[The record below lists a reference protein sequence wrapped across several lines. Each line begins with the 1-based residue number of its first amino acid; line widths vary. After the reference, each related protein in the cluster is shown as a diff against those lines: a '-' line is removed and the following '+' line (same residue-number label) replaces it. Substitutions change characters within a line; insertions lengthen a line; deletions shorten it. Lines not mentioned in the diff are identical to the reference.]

1 MIIIKKEY
9 GQLGNR
15 LHTHA
20 NILAWCIQNNHSL
33 LNLSFRKFSQY
44 FKQSGLRKADF
55 FIQEKSLLKAFL
67 CSGFL
72 HYFIDK
78 LCMSKKW
85 LSRLSSFVQLI
96 SLNDNETLD
105 EKRLNQLTNCNKKFT
120 VIHCWDV
127 RCAQSLSI
135 NANKIREILTPNKYS
150 VDNATAYMK
159 DLKLKCDTII
169 GVHARR
175 GDYKQYLGGKYFH
188 SWKSYKEWISQA
200 KDLFESEDSSRKIGF
215 LLCSDEIPKKHYFD
229 SLPVYIPDFK
239 GMMSDLHALSICD
252 YSMGPPS
259 SFGTWYSW
267 YGKVPRCILEHNT
280 RIKSIGQFVVCQSC

>member
-33 LNLSFRKFSQY
+33 LNLSFRKFSHY
-44 FKQSGLRKADF
+44 FKQSAHRKADF

-72 HYFIDK
+72 HYFVDK
-78 LCMSKKW
+78 LCMSEKW
-85 LSRLSSFVQLI
+85 LSHLSSFVQLI

-105 EKRLNQLTNCNKKFT
+105 EHRLNQLTNCNKKFT

-127 RCAQSLSI
+127 RCEKSLSI

-150 VDNATAYMK
+150 VDIASAYVK
-159 DLKLKCDTII
+159 KLKLKYDILI

-175 GDYKQYLGGKYFH
+175 GDYKQYLGGQYFH

-200 KDLFESEDSSRKIGF
+200 KDLFESEDSSRKVGF
-215 LLCSDEIPKKHYFD
+215 ILCSDEIPKKSYFN
-229 SLPVYIPDFK
+229 SISVYIPDFQV
-239 GMMSDLHALSICD
+239 MMADLHALSICD

-280 RIKSIGQFVVCQSC
+280 RINSIGQFLICQSC